1 MEGNKMFKRLFVPL
15 KLQLFAESEENQG
28 VAEPGTEETQVVEE
42 GAEGAQSTSVEG
54 TEVAVQ
60 STDVNEVPQ
69 QTLPTQTEKRDFERD
84 AAFARIRREAEQ
96 AKKQNELLAKTLQQF
111 GFEGATP
118 EETIDKANAHY
129 LQKPIEEVRA
139 QRLEAEKRQQEEAQR
154 QAQLDYYRMRDAE
167 RMMADDLARIQKLD
181 PTVKKLDDLGQDYFK
196 LIEAGIDAEIAFN
209 AVNQKKQR
217 ETITPPPEVGKVN
230 SISKAEK
237 DYYSP
242 EEVDKLSEKELED
255 PKIWERVRKSMTKWK

>member
-1 MEGNKMFKRLFVPL
+1 MLKKLFVPL
-15 KLQLFAESEENQG
+15 KLQLFAESGESQE
-28 VAEPGTEETQVVEE
+28 VAVPGTEETTVMDE

-111 GFEGATP
+111 GFDGATP

-154 QAQLDYYRMRDAE
+154 QAQLDYYRMRDAQ

-181 PTVKKLDDLGQDYFK
+181 PTVKKLEDLGQDYFK

-217 ETITPPPEVGKVN
+217 ETKTPPVEIGKVN
-230 SISKAEK
+230 SGSKEEK
-237 DYYSP
+237 DFYTSA
-242 EEVDKLSEKELED
+242 EVDRLSKKDLEN
-255 PKIWERVRKSMTKWK
+255 PKIRARVMESMTKW